1 MTTGLTVYSNEVC
14 KTNHKVWE
22 YKVVVKSIKKAMRL
36 RKVVIAIEKTTVLA
50 VEETCLA
57 RHYYDLGLNNRQKT
71 LSCIE

>member
-14 KTNHKVWE
+14 KANHKVWE
-22 YKVVVKSIKKAMRL
+22 YKVIVKSIKKAMRL
-36 RKVVIAIEKTTVLA
+36 RIAIEKTTVLV